1 MRGALVGDPRLPA
14 LPANPRGHI
23 AGYQQSITIID
34 GKCGKTLDELRR
46 REESMKAGFAA
57 RKKNEI
63 DLEEVRQ
70 REKEIVVVLPKDTH
84 KHEEDK

>member
-14 LPANPRGHI
+14 LPANPRRNI
-23 AGYQQSITIID
+23 TSYQQPATIID

-57 RKKNEI
+57 RKKSEI

-70 REKEIVVVLPKDTH
+70 REKEIVVVLPKDAH
-84 KHEEDK
+84 KYEEDK